1 MPGQKEHGFFRTY
14 DLTQVQKQPKDPA
27 AHQHEALGKLHEWF
41 QSKPK
46 PDNAG
51 GILLLPTGGGKTFT
65 AAHFLC
71 TDPLPSGY
79 KVLWLAHTHH
89 LLEQAFFGLES
100 EVKLIHQRNSSKQ
113 QLNVRVVSGT
123 KGHFRPSH
131 IESNDDVVIG
141 TLQTVTRAQ
150 ENKLPQLRA
159 FLEAAGE
166 KLFVVFDE
174 AHHSPAPSYYR
185 LIKNLREHHKQ
196 IYLLGLTATPIY
208 TDKKKN
214 GRLKEL
220 FTKGILYQVSP
231 ERLMA
236 DRILAK
242 PIFDNPRTNFTPEFD
257 ETQYNKWIRDYQD
270 IPESIIT
277 ELAQNQYRN
286 AVIAKTYADNKERY
300 GKTII
305 FADRWF
311 QCEQLREFLEQQVK
325 GIKVGTVYSHV
336 DAAPGSADARNKI
349 TKDENSRV
357 LEAFRNDL
365 LDVLINVRML
375 IEGTDVPNVNTV
387 FLTRKTT
394 SKILLTQMI
403 GRALRGPKFG
413 GTEQA
418 NIVSFVDDW
427 QQAIK
432 WAEYDPLEETPSID
446 EVIRVSERQQIQLIS
461 VELVRRLIS
470 QMDSGININPVPF
483 ITFMPIGWYRVEFET
498 LIEESEDV
506 EMVQRLIMV
515 FENERDSYQRFI
527 EYLKQIDLINFIEPS
542 VKFETQQQQ
551 IEHWQKQFFGNFEN
565 HIGGDQLTNLFH
577 IALHMA
583 QNEKDPPD
591 WFDFEQ
597 RDEHNLDKVAQ
608 NFMDERLSRGE
619 EDDKLTEEYYRE
631 DRFWK
636 TIYYSYELFKSQYN
650 ACVEWILAKK
660 RQGKDINNSNPGF
673 KDVPPP
679 PVEPSQQDKRRVKK
693 RDNYHCL
700 CCGEDN
706 KRRLVVDHINPKYFG
721 GSNELYNL
729 QTLCRICNQLKGI
742 EIIDFRIHKT
752 SLSSKAATFIDLDN
766 LPVKEQVEQ
775 LDRSYVYLFYRR
787 YINFFY
793 RCAAVKSMEIGGTW
807 ANWLSWKISLHEGN
821 NPRWLIPHLKKILR
835 ETRYIRSK
843 AGLVGPNEIL
853 LTAPGFDVVVPIVG

>member
-51 GILLLPTGGGKTFT
+51 GILVLPTGGGKTFT

-100 EVKLIHQRNSSKQ
+100 EVKLIHQRNSTKQ

-196 IYLLGLTATPIY
+196 MYLLGLTATPIY

-257 ETQYNKWIRDYQD
+257 ENQYNKWIRDYQD

-277 ELAQNQYRN
+277 ELAQNQHRN

-300 GKTII
+300 AKTII

-349 TKDENSRV
+349 TKDENSKV
-357 LEAFRNDL
+357 LEAFRNDQ

-375 IEGTDVPNVNTV
+375 TEGTDVPNVNTV

-394 SKILLTQMI
+394 SKILLTQMV

-446 EVIRVSERQQIQLIS
+446 EVTRVSERQQIQLIS
-461 VELVRRLIS
+461 VDLVRRLIS

-506 EMVQRLIMV
+506 EMVQRLVMV
-515 FENERDSYQRFI
+515 FENERDNYQRFI
-527 EYLKQIDLINFIEPS
+527 EYLKQIDLISFIEPS

-551 IEHWQKQFFGNFEN
+551 IEHWQKQFFGNVEN
-565 HIGGDQLTNLFH
+565 PISGDQLTNLFH
-577 IALHMA
+577 VVLHMA

-597 RDEHNLDKVAQ
+597 RDEHNLDNVAQ
-608 NFMDERLSRGE
+608 KFIDERLSRGE

-660 RQGKDINNSNPGF
+660 RRGEDINNSGSRFNG
-673 KDVPPP
+673 KTPP
-679 PVEPSQQDKRRVKK
+679 PVEPSEQDKRRVKK
-693 RDNYHCL
+693 RDNYRCL

-721 GSNELYNL
+721 GSNELDNL

-742 EIIDFRIHKT
+742 EIIDFRKT
-752 SLSSKAATFIDLDN
+752 SLSSKAATFIELDN
-766 LPVKEQVEQ
+766 LPTKKQIEQ

-793 RCAAVKSMEIGGTW
+793 GCAAVKSMEIGGTLT
-807 ANWLSWKISLHEGN
+807 NWLSWKISLHEGN
-821 NPRWLIPHLKKILR
+821 NPRWLLPHLKKILR

-853 LTAPGFDVVVPIVG
+853 LTAPGFDVVVPIIG

>member
-51 GILLLPTGGGKTFT
+51 GILVLPTGGGKTFT

-100 EVKLIHQRNSSKQ
+100 EVKLIHQRNSTKQ

-196 IYLLGLTATPIY
+196 MYLLGLTATPIY

-257 ETQYNKWIRDYQD
+257 ENQYNKWIRDYQD

-277 ELAQNQYRN
+277 ELAQNQHRN

-300 GKTII
+300 AKTII

-349 TKDENSRV
+349 TKDENSKV
-357 LEAFRNDL
+357 LEAFRNDQ

-375 IEGTDVPNVNTV
+375 TEGTDVPNVNTV

-394 SKILLTQMI
+394 SKILLTQMV

-446 EVIRVSERQQIQLIS
+446 EVTRVSERQQIQLIS
-461 VELVRRLIS
+461 VDLVRRLIS

-498 LIEESEDV
+498 LIEESEDI
-506 EMVQRLIMV
+506 EMVQRLVMV
-515 FENERDSYQRFI
+515 FENERDNYQRFI
-527 EYLKQIDLINFIEPS
+527 EYLKQIDLISFIEPS

-551 IEHWQKQFFGNFEN
+551 IEHWQKQFFGNVEN
-565 HIGGDQLTNLFH
+565 PLSGDQLTNLFH
-577 IALHMA
+577 VVLHMA

-597 RDEHNLDKVAQ
+597 RDEHNLDNVAQ
-608 NFMDERLSRGE
+608 KFIDERLSRGE

-660 RQGKDINNSNPGF
+660 RRGEDINNSGSRFNG
-673 KDVPPP
+673 KTPP
-679 PVEPSQQDKRRVKK
+679 PVEPSEQDKRRVKK
-693 RDNYHCL
+693 RDNYRCL

-721 GSNELYNL
+721 GSNELDNL

-742 EIIDFRIHKT
+742 EIIDFRKT
-752 SLSSKAATFIDLDN
+752 SLSSKAATFIELDN
-766 LPVKEQVEQ
+766 LPTKKQIEQ

-793 RCAAVKSMEIGGTW
+793 GCAAVKSMEIGGTLT
-807 ANWLSWKISLHEGN
+807 NWLSWKISLHEGN
-821 NPRWLIPHLKKILR
+821 NPRWLLPHLKKILR

-853 LTAPGFDVVVPIVG
+853 LTAPGFDVVVPIIG